1 MQKAKHRRKGCEV
14 SDGRRRRRN
23 PPFDANFLLHR
34 YPPLLRCKINV
45 ADVSLSF
52 PPLSASTTLSNV
64 VVMDGRKSSPA
75 FKRFFKF
82 R

>member
-14 SDGRRRRRN
+14 SDGEDGGILRSMQI
-23 PPFDANFLLHR
+23 FSCTDIL
-34 YPPLLRCKINV
+34 PPLLRCKINV